1 MNRYR
6 KTNLKIKSYSKMMPS
21 MKEYI
26 KSEHLDNDNC
36 AVIYVNI
43 DDGFELFNKL
53 SVKNQLTLNDEI
65 FNYIESKAKHISIE
79 YEVKI
84 NFIGK
89 FNDDNKEI
97 IKELVKENY
106 YLDFQ
111 EKKREYKFL
120 KLKTIGLTIFG
131 LIILS
136 LYFRI
141 KYINSR
147 AIFSEIL
154 SIVGTFS
161 LWEAANS
168 YLVESRYLKSDIR
181 KIGRM
186 AISEIIF
193 SKKVEW

>member
-1 MNRYR
+1 M
-6 KTNLKIKSYSKMMPS
+6 
-21 MKEYI
+21 
-26 KSEHLDNDNC
+26 
-36 AVIYVNI
+36 
-43 DDGFELFNKL
+43 
-53 SVKNQLTLNDEI
+53 
-65 FNYIESKAKHISIE
+65 
-79 YEVKI
+79 KI
-84 NFIGK
+84 NFIGQ
-89 FNDDNKEI
+89 FDDDHKEI

-120 KLKTIGLTIFG
+120 KLKTIALAIFG

-136 LYFRI
+136 SYFRI
-141 KYINSR
+141 KFMNSR
-147 AIFSEIL
+147 VIFSEIL

-168 YLVESRYLKSDIR
+168 YLIESRYLKSDIR

-193 SKKVEW
+193 SKDIEE